1 MKSAIVT
8 GASGAIGREIV
19 KTLALNGYR
28 VTAQYNSNKN
38 AIVSLI
44 EELRNLNVKDAITLV
59 QADFCE
65 ENSVKK
71 VFEAHL
77 NNYNGVDLLVNN
89 AGVDHYGLAQDI
101 CYKDYDRIMNVNQKA
116 PIALTALV
124 LDKMIEQKSG
134 NILFI
139 SSIWGSVGGSFESVY
154 SASKSSLIGYSKAL
168 AKEVGPSNVRVNC
181 ICPGV
186 IKSPMNDGYSKE
198 EINQIIEKTPLQKI
212 GEPSDVAKLVN
223 FLASD
228 ISAFITGQTI
238 TIDGGFTL

>member
-8 GASGAIGREIV
+8 GASGAIGREIA
-19 KTLALNGYR
+19 KTLALQGYR

-38 AIVSLI
+38 AILSLI
-44 EELRNLNVKDAITLV
+44 EELKALGVKDAITLV
-59 QADFCE
+59 QADFCD

-71 VFEAHL
+71 VFDTHV
-77 NNYNGVDLLVNN
+77 NNYNGIDLLVNN

-101 CYKDYDRIMNVNQKA
+101 CYKDYDRIMKVNQTA

-124 LDKMIEQKSG
+124 LDKMIEKKSG

-139 SSIWGSVGGSFESVY
+139 SSIWGSVGGSFESIY
-154 SASKSSLIGYSKAL
+154 SASKSSLIGYTKAL

-212 GEPSDVAKLVN
+212 GAPRDVANLVN

-228 ISAFITGQTI
+228 NSGFITGQTI